1 MSWEEVERFLE
12 NGGAGRPLVELIG
25 HIRRDKAL
33 CERLREEILLIA
45 AATAVATTVQ
55 IDLYLLDDF
64 LNDRTPMPLRA
75 FVLSAV
81 CRDENLWRWLGQL
94 QRMYEAAKQYE
105 EDTEGEAPPDEIH
118 DAAAGYDAAVGED
131 MEGEEV
137 EGGTVTL
144 ASLRCLHGRWRV
156 EERHPSYDYDIRP
169 RSAASLESE
178 SAGLQQVDE
187 ATIRHGAF
195 RCALALSPGKRRLTL
210 QIENC
215 PLDRERFMVATALL
229 RREESTLPPAR
240 RTHDPRLSRIVF
252 EGVDPAANYLIEI
265 DPALLG
271 G

>member
-12 NGGAGRPLVELIG
+12 AGGAGRPLVELIG
-25 HIRRDKAL
+25 RIRGDEAL
-33 CERLREEILLIA
+33 RERVREEILLIA
-45 AATAVATTVQ
+45 AATPVATTVQ

-64 LNDRTPMPLRA
+64 LKDRTPMPLRA
-75 FVLSAV
+75 FLLSAV
-81 CRDENLWRWLGQL
+81 CRDDSLWRRLGQL
-94 QRMYEAAKQYE
+94 QRMYEAAEQYE
-105 EDTEGEAPPDEIH
+105 EDTEGEAPPDEIRE
-118 DAAAGYDAAVGED
+118 AASGYEAAVGED
-131 MEGEEV
+131 VGG

-156 EERHPSYDYDIRP
+156 EEGNPSYDYDIRP
-169 RSAASLESE
+169 RPAASLESE
-178 SAGLQQVDE
+178 SAGLQQVDD
-187 ATIRHGAF
+187 ATIRHGAV
-195 RCALALSPGKRRLTL
+195 RCAIALSPGERRLTL

-229 RREESTLPPAR
+229 RHEESTLPPAR